1 MGTVSLI
8 FGGASFLVGLCT
20 CGAFGWLAA
29 VLSVIGIG
37 FGVAG
42 IKEERQRGYA

>member
-20 CGAFGWLAA
+20 CSAFGWLAA
-29 VLSVIGIG
+29 VLPVIGIG
-37 FGVAG
+37 FGVVG